1 MFVERNMTEI
11 DAKKL
16 REAKWLQE
24 YTLTPE
30 QVKRLIEDKLKRA
43 MVMHQVEKKQKQITL
58 GDA

>member
-1 MFVERNMTEI
+1 MFAERNMTEI
-11 DAKKL
+11 DEKKL
-16 REAKWLQE
+16 RETRWLQE

-43 MVMHQVEKKQKQITL
+43 MVMHQVAKRQKQITL